1 MLELY
6 KLITSRLKELPYK
19 VYNETIP
26 QNRTFPFVVFK
37 FNSVIDVES
46 TREDVTITIDVWDK
60 GKDVVRL
67 QNICSE
73 IDKKLN
79 RLQFNNKAISTNI
92 YRMNPYLLN
101 IPDPEEEIKH
111 RQLRYI
117 TKNYEMEVI

>member
-6 KLITSRLKELPYK
+6 KLITSRLKELSYK

-26 QNRTFPFVVFK
+26 KNRTFPFVVFK
-37 FNSVIDVES
+37 FNSVIDVEN
-46 TREDVTITIDVWDK
+46 TREDVTIAIDVWDK
-60 GKDVVRL
+60 GKDVVRIE
-67 QNICSE
+67 NICTE

-79 RLQFNNKAISTNI
+79 RLQFNNKAICSNI

-117 TKNYEMEVI
+117 IQNYEMEVI